1 MRTNLL
7 AYFRAWAVIL
17 ALGFAMAPAA
27 EATGPTNR
35 TEPAATAQRRE
46 TLWGLPRDDPA
57 IAVGAIIGGI
67 ALLVL
72 FVWIAVR
79 VGDKS

>member
-7 AYFRAWAVIL
+7 SCFRAWAVIL
-17 ALGFAMAPAA
+17 ALGFAMAPLA
-27 EATGPTNR
+27 EATGPTSR
-35 TEPAATAQRRE
+35 TEPTPVARRE

-67 ALLVL
+67 ALLVV
-72 FVWIAVR
+72 FVWVAVR